1 MTREASIALGC
12 IRKISQRKRDEGIEP
27 AHALLVR
34 DNLLTDICV
43 SANVSAQM
51 VPAIMDE
58 LESEGY
64 VISGPTICDTYYRE
78 CRIIESSL

>member
-12 IRKISQRKRDEGIEP
+12 IRKISERKRDEGIEP
-27 AHALLVR
+27 THALLVR
-34 DNLLTDICV
+34 DNLLTDICDQ
-43 SANVSAQM
+43 ANVSAQM

-64 VISGPTICDTYYRE
+64 VVSGPTICDTYYRE
-78 CRIIESSL
+78 CHIIESSL